1 MGIFNRIKKILGLEV
16 QMGFRRWST
25 SELEEKKAYL
35 ENKSAE
41 EFTAEDH
48 YLSAEWS
55 IQRYLPLGDEP
66 TPKQWSKVTSDIQQ
80 KIDINLN
87 KAAAGEL
94 LKTEFIQPARYILT
108 KEDFLSDIVPAFS
121 RFDWLPNPHSKDSQ
135 CREIWESLYEF
146 TQPYSFKHGEAKDVL
161 MSICDTNQAMHLV
174 MELARAYSQICQAQ
188 LNGAT
193 RMKVVSTGK
202 HCDDCMALVGTKQGV
217 DELLTTFKK
226 GAPKFPHPLHY
237 EDEVRWCRAPFLS
250 PESTLKDG
258 DDPEFHA
265 FLVDLFDGPEKHRDK
280 SN

>member
-16 QMGFRRWST
+16 QMRFRRWST

-202 HCDDCMALVGTKQGV
+202 HCDDCMALVGTKLGV

>member
-146 TQPYSFKHGEAKDVL
+146 PQPYSFKHGEAKDVL

-202 HCDDCMALVGTKQGV
+202 HCDDCMALVGTKLGV